1 MELLNFWEEVV
12 IEKFIDVLLG
22 NQINCS
28 EFTGRNVPI
37 AEIAKAIKNAQYV
50 RLGIQTRNIKIWNS
64 NEAEGLL
71 GL

>member
-37 AEIAKAIKNAQYV
+37 AEIAKAIKKCTICAV
-50 RLGIQTRNIKIWNS
+50 GNS
-64 NEAEGLL
+64 NEEY
-71 GL
+71 